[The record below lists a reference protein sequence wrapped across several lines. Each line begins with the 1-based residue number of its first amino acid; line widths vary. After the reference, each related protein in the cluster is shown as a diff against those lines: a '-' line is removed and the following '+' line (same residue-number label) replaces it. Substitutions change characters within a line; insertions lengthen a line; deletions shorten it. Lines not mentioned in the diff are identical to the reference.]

1 MQYYINT
8 VPINTDVWCVGF
20 KFGRNKITVNRPP
33 VLGKVNN
40 RNWNACFVPND
51 KKGSFSASNYLYYD
65 NYDEAVTNY
74 NRLINKYVRM
84 FSGFIE
90 DVSAHFIKNED
101 GEVIF
106 G

>member
-1 MQYYINT
+1 MQYYIST
-8 VPINTDVWCVGF
+8 VPLNTDVWCVGF

-40 RNWNACFVPND
+40 RNWNACFIPNG
-51 KKGSFSASNYLYYD
+51 KKERFSASNYLYYD
-65 NYDEAVTNY
+65 NYDEAVTKY
-74 NRLINKYVRM
+74 NWLINSYVCK
-84 FSGFIE
+84 FNGFIE

>member
-1 MQYYINT
+1 MQYDINT
-8 VPINTDVWCVGF
+8 VPRNTDVWCVGF

-33 VLGKVNN
+33 VLGKVNI
-40 RNWNACFVPND
+40 RHWDACFVPND
-51 KKGSFSASNYLYYD
+51 GKGSFSASNYFYYD

-74 NRLINKYVRM
+74 NWLINEYVRR

>member
-1 MQYYINT
+1 MQYNICT
-8 VPINTDVWCVGF
+8 VPLNTDVWCVGF

-40 RNWNACFVPND
+40 RSWNARFVPNG
-51 KKGSFSASNYLYYD
+51 KKEHFSASNYLYYD

-74 NRLINKYVRM
+74 NWLINKYVRM

-101 GEVIF
+101 GEVFF

>member
-1 MQYYINT
+1 MQYNIST
-8 VPINTDVWCVGF
+8 VPLNTDVWCVGF
-20 KFGRNKITVNRPP
+20 RFGRNKITVNRPP
-33 VLGKVNN
+33 VLGKVYK
-40 RNWNACFVPND
+40 RHWNACFVPNG
-51 KKGSFSASNYLYYD
+51 KKECFSASNYLYYD

-74 NRLINKYVRM
+74 NCLINEYIRR